1 MEEIRVFLYIGCA
14 YPQNY
19 TGKFEKKYPAD

>member
-1 MEEIRVFLYIGCA
+1 MEEIRGLLYIGCA

-19 TGKFEKKYPAD
+19 TGKLKKKYPAD